1 MEGKDIYSGKAD
13 VIVSDGFTGNVALK
27 VSEGVVESLF
37 SMVRNE
43 VMKNFFA
50 KIGLLLMKR
59 NLKKVYKKVDYSEYG
74 GAHLLGLNGVCI
86 IGHGRS
92 NVRAVK
98 NAVRMSREFV
108 MNQIQDRI
116 QTEMVRFEHAAPGG
130 QRMMLFEGRV
140 SIVTGASQGIG
151 ETIAADLAREG
162 AQVVLVDIQKD
173 KLEAVAGRIR
183 ESGGKAVCH
192 EANVTRLEDAT
203 RVVESVLRDFG
214 RIDHLVNN
222 AGITRDNLLLRM
234 KEEEWDAVIG
244 VNLKGC
250 WNFSKAV
257 IKSMVA
263 GRYGR
268 IVNIASV
275 VGLAGNPGQA
285 NYAASKAGVMGFS
298 RALAREVASRG
309 ITVNCVAPGYI
320 ATAMTDKLPEEVK
333 KAFMD
338 SIPVKRFGLPKEV
351 AFAVKFLLSEEAAYI
366 TGQVINVNGGMYM

>member
-1 MEGKDIYSGKAD
+1 
-13 VIVSDGFTGNVALK
+13 
-27 VSEGVVESLF
+27 
-37 SMVRNE
+37 
-43 VMKNFFA
+43 
-50 KIGLLLMKR
+50 
-59 NLKKVYKKVDYSEYG
+59 
-74 GAHLLGLNGVCI
+74 
-86 IGHGRS
+86 
-92 NVRAVK
+92 
-98 NAVRMSREFV
+98 
-108 MNQIQDRI
+108 
-116 QTEMVRFEHAAPGG
+116 
-130 QRMMLFEGRV
+130 MLFEGRV

-151 ETIAADLAREG
+151 ETIAAELAREG
-162 AQVVLVDIQKD
+162 ARVILVDIQKD

-183 ESGGKAVCH
+183 ESGGKAACH
-192 EANVTRLEDAT
+192 EADVARLEDAT
-203 RVVESVLRDFG
+203 RVVEAVLRDYG

-234 KEEEWDAVIG
+234 KEEEWDVVIG

-263 GRYGR
+263 GRSGR

-275 VGLAGNPGQA
+275 VGLVGNPGQA

-338 SIPVKRFGLPKEV
+338 SIPVKRFGLPIEV

>member
-1 MEGKDIYSGKAD
+1 
-13 VIVSDGFTGNVALK
+13 
-27 VSEGVVESLF
+27 
-37 SMVRNE
+37 
-43 VMKNFFA
+43 
-50 KIGLLLMKR
+50 
-59 NLKKVYKKVDYSEYG
+59 
-74 GAHLLGLNGVCI
+74 
-86 IGHGRS
+86 
-92 NVRAVK
+92 
-98 NAVRMSREFV
+98 
-108 MNQIQDRI
+108 
-116 QTEMVRFEHAAPGG
+116 
-130 QRMMLFEGRV
+130 MLFEGRV

-151 ETIAADLAREG
+151 ETIAIELAREG
-162 AQVVLVDIQKD
+162 ALVILVDIQKD

-183 ESGGKAVCH
+183 ESGGNAACH
-192 EANVTRLEDAT
+192 EADVSRLEDAT
-203 RVVESVLRDFG
+203 RVVEAVLRDYG

-222 AGITRDNLLLRM
+222 AGIARDNLLLRM
-234 KEEEWDAVIG
+234 KEEEWDAVIS

-263 GRYGR
+263 GRCGR

-275 VGLAGNPGQA
+275 VGLVGNPGQA

-338 SIPVKRFGLPKEV
+338 NIPVRRFGLPIEV

>member
-1 MEGKDIYSGKAD
+1 
-13 VIVSDGFTGNVALK
+13 
-27 VSEGVVESLF
+27 
-37 SMVRNE
+37 
-43 VMKNFFA
+43 
-50 KIGLLLMKR
+50 
-59 NLKKVYKKVDYSEYG
+59 
-74 GAHLLGLNGVCI
+74 
-86 IGHGRS
+86 
-92 NVRAVK
+92 
-98 NAVRMSREFV
+98 
-108 MNQIQDRI
+108 
-116 QTEMVRFEHAAPGG
+116 
-130 QRMMLFEGRV
+130 MLFEGRV

-151 ETIAADLAREG
+151 ETIAAELAREG
-162 AQVVLVDIQKD
+162 ARVVLVDIQKD

-183 ESGGKAVCH
+183 ESGGKAACH
-192 EANVTRLEDAT
+192 EADVSRLEDAT
-203 RVVESVLRDFG
+203 RVIDAVLRDYG

-222 AGITRDNLLLRM
+222 AGIARDNLLLRM
-234 KEEEWDAVIG
+234 KEEEWDAVIS

-263 GRYGR
+263 GRTGR

-275 VGLAGNPGQA
+275 VGLVGNPGQA

-320 ATAMTDKLPEEVK
+320 ATAMTDKLPEVVK

-338 SIPVKRFGLPKEV
+338 SIPVKRFGLPIEV

>member
-1 MEGKDIYSGKAD
+1 
-13 VIVSDGFTGNVALK
+13 
-27 VSEGVVESLF
+27 
-37 SMVRNE
+37 
-43 VMKNFFA
+43 
-50 KIGLLLMKR
+50 
-59 NLKKVYKKVDYSEYG
+59 
-74 GAHLLGLNGVCI
+74 
-86 IGHGRS
+86 
-92 NVRAVK
+92 
-98 NAVRMSREFV
+98 
-108 MNQIQDRI
+108 
-116 QTEMVRFEHAAPGG
+116 
-130 QRMMLFEGRV
+130 MLFEGRV

-151 ETIAADLAREG
+151 ETIASDLAREG
-162 AQVVLVDIQKD
+162 ARVVLVDIQKD

-183 ESGGKAVCH
+183 ESGGTAACH
-192 EANVTRLEDAT
+192 EANVARLEDAI
-203 RVVESVLRDFG
+203 RVVEGVLRDFG

-268 IVNIASV
+268 IVNIASI

-333 KAFMD
+333 KAFMA
-338 SIPVKRFGLPKEV
+338 SIPLKRFGLPNEV

>member
-1 MEGKDIYSGKAD
+1 
-13 VIVSDGFTGNVALK
+13 
-27 VSEGVVESLF
+27 
-37 SMVRNE
+37 
-43 VMKNFFA
+43 
-50 KIGLLLMKR
+50 
-59 NLKKVYKKVDYSEYG
+59 
-74 GAHLLGLNGVCI
+74 
-86 IGHGRS
+86 
-92 NVRAVK
+92 
-98 NAVRMSREFV
+98 
-108 MNQIQDRI
+108 
-116 QTEMVRFEHAAPGG
+116 
-130 QRMMLFEGRV
+130 MLFEGRV

-151 ETIAADLAREG
+151 ETIAVELAREG
-162 AQVVLVDIQKD
+162 ARVILVDIQKD

-183 ESGGKAVCH
+183 ESGGKAACH
-192 EANVTRLEDAT
+192 EADVARLEDAT
-203 RVVESVLRDFG
+203 RVVEAVLRDYG

-320 ATAMTDKLPEEVK
+320 ATAMTDKLPEEIK
-333 KAFMD
+333 QAFMA
-338 SIPVKRFGLPKEV
+338 SIPLKRFGLPNEV

>member
-1 MEGKDIYSGKAD
+1 
-13 VIVSDGFTGNVALK
+13 
-27 VSEGVVESLF
+27 
-37 SMVRNE
+37 
-43 VMKNFFA
+43 
-50 KIGLLLMKR
+50 
-59 NLKKVYKKVDYSEYG
+59 
-74 GAHLLGLNGVCI
+74 
-86 IGHGRS
+86 
-92 NVRAVK
+92 
-98 NAVRMSREFV
+98 
-108 MNQIQDRI
+108 
-116 QTEMVRFEHAAPGG
+116 
-130 QRMMLFEGRV
+130 MLFEGRV

-151 ETIAADLAREG
+151 ETIASDLAREG
-162 AQVVLVDIQKD
+162 ARVVLVDIQKD

-183 ESGGKAVCH
+183 ESGGTAVCH
-192 EANVTRLEDAT
+192 EADVARLEDAI
-203 RVVESVLRDFG
+203 RVVEAVLRDYG
-214 RIDHLVNN
+214 RIDYLVNN

-320 ATAMTDKLPEEVK
+320 ATAMTDKLPEEIK
-333 KAFMD
+333 QAFMAG
-338 SIPVKRFGLPKEV
+338 IPLKRFGLPNEV